1 MSMIKSLEKKLQ
13 SAFNPQKLEIINES
27 HLHAGHQP
35 GFDGTGESHIRI
47 KLVADKFE
55 GMARVERHRNVNA
68 LLVEEMDQGL
78 HAIAIEAH
86 SPSEKNI

>member
-47 KLVADKFE
+47 KLVADEFE
-55 GMARVERHRNVNA
+55 GLSRIERHRKVNA
-68 LLVEEMDQGL
+68 LLIEEMDHGL

-86 SPSEKNI
+86 SPAEKNI

>member
-13 SAFNPQKLEIINES
+13 SAFNPLKLEIINES

-55 GMARVERHRNVNA
+55 GMSRIERHRNVNA

-78 HAIAIEAH
+78 HAVAIEAH